1 MERNLAKAYPGK
13 EIAFKRILTSQWFQ
27 DPFALGSYS
36 NIKIGTSERDV
47 EAIAAPVG
55 RIHFAGEATT
65 YHGHGYVHG
74 AMETGLR
81 EAQRILDYV

>member
-1 MERNLAKAYPGK
+1 MISRWLA
-13 EIAFKRILTSQWFQ
+13 
-27 DPFALGSYS
+27 DPYSRGSYS
-36 NIKIGTSERDV
+36 SLTIGTKAADV
-47 EAIAAPVG
+47 EQIASPVG

-81 EAQRILDYV
+81 EAKRIMQY